1 MKSMQLNKIDVT
13 TYLIKKRDNV
23 NENGLEKVN

>member
-13 TYLIKKRDNV
+13 TYLNKNKDN
-23 NENGLEKVN
+23 NNSYNKNN

>member
-13 TYLIKKRDNV
+13 TYLNKKKDN
-23 NENGLEKVN
+23 NNSYDNNNY